1 MQVLRRYVLLAL
13 TTVVFSVSGNARAET
28 APPAPDAAQQELTR
42 RVADALARTQ
52 GLKVVYQ
59 DVLGEGPGSWDPD
72 PRYPAGEV
80 NCITWLQLL
89 LAEAYGSTPDEKL
102 AILDRIRYFDGR
114 VGFGFR
120 KHFTDQ
126 WTAIDPMPL
135 RQVDFRSCPSGN
147 VQSYKL
153 DLDTEMFQKSIK
165 FECPLY
171 HMDRTAVELDLVPPH
186 GLVQC
191 GDRLA
196 EGYYVIFPVASD
208 RYLQKYGG
216 FSGPMAQVHAV
227 LLEVPPAAPAG
238 AAPEA
243 RDSGRFKIYHAS
255 ISRGQVVET
264 ELAPYLLHMWNLYRG
279 YVVYELVPGWDW
291 RSAPA
296 MDDKAKAVA
305 ECESK
310 LKGRVGKLFE
320 NEVEAPVPGS
330 QP

>member
-1 MQVLRRYVLLAL
+1 MRIPRRYVSLAL
-13 TTVVFSVSGNARAET
+13 ATVLLSVSGNALATT
-28 APPAPDAAQQELTR
+28 APAAPDAAHQELTR
-42 RVADALARTQ
+42 RVADALARTR

-72 PRYPAGEV
+72 PRYPAREV

-89 LAEAYGSTPDEKL
+89 LAETYGSTPDEKH

-114 VGFGFR
+114 IGFGFR

-153 DLDTEMFQKSIK
+153 ELDTEMFQKNIK

-171 HMDRTAVELDLVPPH
+171 HMDRAAVELDLVPPH

-238 AAPEA
+238 APLEA
-243 RDSGRFKIYHAS
+243 RDPGRFKVYHAS

-291 RSAPA
+291 RATPA
-296 MDDKAKAVA
+296 MNDEAKAVA

-320 NEVEAPVPGS
+320 NEIEAS